1 MRILG
6 FGTYDTAAH
15 PRIAVMLAGLSVHG
29 AVMDEL
35 DEPLG
40 LSTRERVLIL
50 RQPWRVPILVG
61 RIAARWWS
69 LARGS
74 RLRSGANAPDAVLVG
89 YMGHF
94 DVLLARLLFPR
105 RLVVL
110 DHLIFASGTAVDRGV
125 SRGLRTQALAL
136 LDRLAIGAADIIV
149 VDTHE
154 HFEMLPTGRRRDGVI
169 VPVGAGTAWTEV
181 ARQPDET
188 TLARTGR
195 LSVVFF
201 GLFTPLQGTVTI
213 ARAIRRC
220 REQGA
225 NIDFTL
231 VGDGQDAEE
240 VRSVLTGVAG
250 IRWESWVERDALA
263 DVVAAHDVCLGIF
276 GTTAKALNV
285 VPNKVYQGAA
295 AGCCVVTSDTGPQRR
310 ALRGAAILVPPGD
323 AEALAAELVSLSNNP
338 ARLAAMRERA
348 ATVAGQHFTPGAVVE
363 PLVRALQA
371 RGVWGS

>member
-15 PRIAVMLAGLSVHG
+15 PRIAVILDGLRLHG
-29 AVMDEL
+29 AVIDEL

-40 LSTRERVLIL
+40 LSTRERVVIL
-50 RQPWRVPILVG
+50 RQPWRLPILGG

-74 RLRSGANAPDAVLVG
+74 RLRRGSNAPDAVVVG

-125 SRGLRTQALAL
+125 SRGLRVQALAL

-149 VDTHE
+149 VDTQE
-154 HFEMLPTGRRRDGVI
+154 HFEMLPTGRRRDGVV
-169 VPVGAGTAWTEV
+169 VPVGAGRAWTEA
-181 ARQPDET
+181 ARPPGET
-188 TLARTGR
+188 ALARTGR

-220 REQGA
+220 RDQEA

-240 VRSVLTGVAG
+240 VRSILTEVAG
-250 IRWESWVERDALA
+250 IRWESWVDRDALA
-263 DVVAAHDVCLGIF
+263 EVVATHDVCLGIF
-276 GTTAKALNV
+276 GTTTKALKV

-310 ALRGAAILVPPGD
+310 ALRGGAILVPPGD
-323 AEALAAELVSLSNNP
+323 AEALATELVSLSSDP

-348 ATVAGQHFTPGAVVE
+348 ATVASQHFTPGAVTD
-363 PLVRALQA
+363 PLVRALKT
-371 RGVWGS
+371 RGVWNS